1 VFSEIAL
8 CYNDGMRKYIFL
20 LVALTLALFSRHENA
35 YAFTKGADQE
45 CIKCHSLSSDQAR
58 DLLKEL
64 IPDIKILE
72 IKEGPMKGLWEVDME
87 SGGKKGLFYV
97 DYSKKNIFSGNILDI
112 KTRANYTKESFD
124 RLNKVDFSQ
133 IPLDNA
139 LVMGSKDAKYKIVV
153 FDDPE

>member
-1 VFSEIAL
+1 MFSEIAL
-8 CYNDGMRKYIFL
+8 CYNDGMRRCIFIL
-20 LVALTLALFSRHENA
+20 AVLALAIFSRYENA
-35 YAFTKGADQE
+35 FAFSKGADQD
-45 CIKCHSLSSDQAR
+45 CIKCHSLGNDQAR

-64 IPDIKILE
+64 IPDIKIIA
-72 IKEGPMKGLWEVDME
+72 IKESPLKGLWEIDME

-97 DYSKKNIFSGNILDI
+97 DYSKKKIFSGNIIDI

-124 RLNKVDFSQ
+124 QLNKVDFSQ

-139 LVMGSKDAKYKIVV
+139 LVMGSKDAKYKVVV

>member
-1 VFSEIAL
+1 
-8 CYNDGMRKYIFL
+8 MRKCIFIL
-20 LVALTLALFSRHENA
+20 AALTLALFSHYENA
-35 YAFTKGADQE
+35 YAFAKGAEQD
-45 CIKCHSLSSDQAR
+45 CIKCHSLNADQAR
-58 DLLKEL
+58 DLLKPL
-64 IPDIKILE
+64 VPDIKILE
-72 IKEGPMKGLWEVDME
+72 IKEGPLKGLWEVDME

-97 DYSKKNIFSGNILDI
+97 DYSKKNIISGNILDI